1 MFTFAGSF
9 FSHFNHFFTIQSGIV
24 LSHENL
30 ESKIPE
36 SMTFLITV
44 VDEII
49 PKAPYIDISFRKI
62 VLSVRFLIFD
72 IIFTAN
78 KSLSCSKDR
87 PNIFVSFNFTPNWY
101 FAKLLSVS
109 FANSF
114 PSTYE
119 VQNLLHEIFV
129 LLYLLMKSPVQF
141 SSTVIR
147 LSTYRL
153 SFISTT
159 SAGYFSM

>member
-30 ESKIPE
+30 ESQIPE
-36 SMTFLITV
+36 SMIFLITV

-49 PKAPYIDISFRKI
+49 PKVPYIDISFRKI

-78 KSLSCSKDR
+78 KSLSCSQDR
-87 PNIFVSFNFTPNWY
+87 PNIFVSFNFTPNPIDI
-101 FAKLLSVS
+101 LRS
-109 FANSF
+109 FYQSHLPILF
-114 PSTYE
+114 PP
-119 VQNLLHEIFV
+119 
-129 LLYLLMKSPVQF
+129 LMKF
-141 SSTVIR
+141 KTCFMKYLYCCI
-147 LSTYRL
+147 
-153 SFISTT
+153 F
-159 SAGYFSM
+159 